1 MVNSINGMEGRNL
14 PKYPIS
20 YVWDYVYIHYNA
32 TILERAAKFYE
43 EVMGFKKA
51 WDDSDKGGWLQFSLP
66 NKGARLVLNQTDNHV
81 KKGSGT
87 LVLFVDSVEE
97 SREYFKK
104 NGIVTTDIVDIP
116 ESMRHF
122 TIEDTEGN
130 PIQLA
135 EYYP

>member
-1 MVNSINGMEGRNL
+1 M

-20 YVWDYVYIHYNA
+20 YVWDYVYIHYKVTN
-32 TILERAAKFYE
+32 LERAAQFYE
-43 EVMGFKKA
+43 ETMGFEKA
-51 WDDSDKGGWLQFSLP
+51 WDESDKGGWLEFSLP
-66 NKGARLVLNQTDNHV
+66 NRGTRLALTQTDNPV
-81 KKGSGT
+81 KNGSGT

-104 NGIVTTDIVDIP
+104 NGIITTDIVDIP
-116 ESMRHF
+116 ELMLSF

-130 PIQLA
+130 PIQLV